1 MSAVKLPP
9 ADSIVKLPGPVKPDV
24 AAKYD
29 VGLSFSTLSVP
40 ALIVVEP
47 V

>member
-29 VGLSFSTLSVP
+29 VGLSLIIFSKP
-40 ALIVVEP
+40 AAIVVDP